1 MSLVPGPTGLPVE
14 ACLPALRAALA
25 DPGVAVLQAAPG
37 AGKSTVVPLRLLD
50 EPWLE
55 GRIVMLEPRRL
66 ATRATARRM
75 ARSLGEDVGR
85 TVGYR
90 TRDERRTGPD
100 GRIEVVTEGIL
111 TRRLQHDPALPGT
124 SLVIFDEVHE
134 RNLASD
140 LALAFALDVRRGLRP
155 DLRLLAMSATLDGSR
170 LAGLM
175 GGPGSPAPVITSTG
189 RAFPVELRWRPRDR
203 RERLADAVVAAV
215 LSSLDTDDGDLL
227 VFLPGAREIRWVA
240 DGLAGRVNTGRVGAA
255 RVDVRPLY
263 GALTVAE
270 QDLAL
275 APSPPGRRRVVL
287 ATDIAETSLTVEGV
301 RVVVDAGERRRPR
314 FDRRS
319 GLTRLATGAASKAS
333 AVQRSGRAGRTAP
346 GIAYRLWSEAE
357 HSARPPFAV
366 PEIREDDLVGL
377 ALELAVWGAT
387 AESLDFLDPPPPD
400 RLAEAALLLR
410 RLGALDGRGRPTSVG
425 RAMVD
430 LPVHPRLAH
439 MVLESRRAG
448 SGGVACALAALLEER
463 DVLRGRPGE
472 LSADVGERV
481 RLIVDPSAAHPRADR
496 AALAT
501 VRRRARQLADRV
513 GSALAAG
520 DPNECGAVLA
530 LAYPDRL
537 AQARGGGRFRL
548 RGGRG
553 VALAP
558 NDPLTGAGFL
568 VVAELGGGPSGRD
581 DDGVRLAA
589 AVDEEVLDR
598 VAGHDVVEVRAV
610 VWNEARDDLEQRSER
625 RLDALVL
632 SSTSSRPAPGP
643 EAATALVD
651 HVRATG
657 LDALSWSARARSLQ
671 QRAGFARRHLG
682 EGWPDV
688 SDPALLASAE
698 EWLVPRLAGASG
710 RADLARVDLAAVL
723 RERLGHRLVADLD
736 RVAPVAV
743 PLAGGRRA
751 TVDYGAD
758 PPAVAVRAQDL
769 FGLQV
774 HPTVASGQVPLV
786 VQVLSP
792 SGRPVQVTA
801 DLPGFW
807 AGSWAAVRKEMIS
820 RYPKHNWPAD
830 PLTAEPGTKAR
841 RRR

>member
-14 ACLPALRAALA
+14 ECLPAVRAALA
-25 DPGVAVLQAAPG
+25 DPGVVVLQAAPG

-50 EPWLE
+50 EPWLD

-75 ARSLGEDVGR
+75 ARSLGEDVGQ

-111 TRRLQHDPALPGT
+111 TRRLQRDPTLPGT

-140 LALAFALDVRRGLRP
+140 LALAFALDARGGLRP
-155 DLRLLAMSATLDGSR
+155 DLRLLAMSATLDGAR

-175 GGPGSPAPVITSTG
+175 GGRETPAPVVTSAG
-189 RAFPVELRWRPRDR
+189 RAFPVEVRWRPRDR

-215 LSSLDTDDGDLL
+215 VASLHTDDGDVL

-240 DGLAGRVNTGRVGAA
+240 DGLAGRVDRAD

-275 APSPPGRRRVVL
+275 SPSPPGRRRVVL

-319 GLTRLATGAASKAS
+319 GLTRLVTGAASKAS

-357 HSARPPFAV
+357 HSARPAFAV

-377 ALELAVWGAT
+377 ALEVAVWGAQ

-410 RLGALDGRGRPTSVG
+410 RLGALDGDGRPTAVG

-439 MVLESRRAG
+439 MILETRRAG
-448 SGGVACALAALLEER
+448 TGGVACALAALLEER

-472 LSADVGERV
+472 LSADVGERA
-481 RLIVDPSAAHPRADR
+481 RLIVDPSAGHPRADR

-501 VRRRARQLADRV
+501 VRRRARQLADRA
-513 GSALAAG
+513 GTALAAG
-520 DPNECGAVLA
+520 DPDECGAVLA

-537 AQARGGGRFRL
+537 AQARGGRFRL

-553 VALAP
+553 VALGP

-568 VVAELGGGPSGRD
+568 VVAELGGGPTGRD
-581 DDGVRLAA
+581 DDGLRLAA
-589 AVDEEVLDR
+589 AVDEEVVER
-598 VAGHDVVEVRAV
+598 VAGHEVVEHREVL
-610 VWNEARDDLEQRSER
+610 WNEARDDLELRTER

-632 SSTSSRPAPGP
+632 SSASSRPEPGP
-643 EAATALVD
+643 EAAAALVD
-651 HVRATG
+651 HVRSTG
-657 LDALSWSARARSLQ
+657 LDVLAWSGRTRSLQ
-671 QRAGFARRHLG
+671 RRAGFARRHLG
-682 EGWPDV
+682 DGWPDV

-710 RADLARVDLAAVL
+710 RADLARVDLSAVL
-723 RERLGHRLVADLD
+723 RDRLGHRLVGDLD

-743 PLAGGRRA
+743 ALAGGRRA

-758 PPAVAVRAQDL
+758 PPGVAVRAQDL
-769 FGLQV
+769 FGLRE
-774 HPTVASGQVPLV
+774 HPTVASGRVPLV

-807 AGSWAAVRKEMIS
+807 AGSWAAVRKDMIS

-830 PLTAEPGTKAR
+830 PLDAEPGTKAR